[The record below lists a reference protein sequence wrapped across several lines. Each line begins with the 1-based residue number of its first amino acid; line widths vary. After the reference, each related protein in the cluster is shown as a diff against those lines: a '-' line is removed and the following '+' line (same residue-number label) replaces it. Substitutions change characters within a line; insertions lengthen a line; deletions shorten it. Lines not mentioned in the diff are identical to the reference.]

1 MGTNLN
7 FSTRNFHLKNIGFIS
22 TRIAGID
29 GVSLEIEKWAEVLSQ
44 EGFNCFY
51 FAGEVDRP
59 EEISYV
65 CAPAHFEHPEI
76 AALNQKIFGVFHRSR
91 ETTDKI
97 FQIKNKLKSALY
109 KFKKKFGIDIIIPEN
124 ALSIPLNIPLGIA
137 LTEFI
142 AETQIPTIAHH
153 HDFFWERDRFL
164 INSCP
169 DYIAQAFPPDLP
181 SIQHVVIN
189 SLASRQLN
197 YHAGVS
203 NTVIP
208 NVYNFE
214 ISPPH
219 SHESCLQLKEEIGLQ
234 PDDLFILQPTRIV
247 PRKRIERAIKI
258 VHNLGLSRP
267 FLIITHPSG
276 DEGDDYYQHIMEYAQ
291 QSGVKIIR
299 IDHVISS
306 GKNHAQKPYTITDA
320 YQCADLVTYP
330 SDYEG
335 FGNAFL
341 EAIYFKKPIVVNRYS
356 IYVTDIE
363 PKGFEVISFEGF
375 ATRSVI
381 SQIKRTLSDPLY
393 RLKMTEK
400 NFKLGKKFFSYEIL
414 RKKLL
419 ALLSNFQP

>member
-7 FSTRNFHLKNIGFIS
+7 FSTRNFHLRNIGFIS

-59 EEISYV
+59 EEVSYV
-65 CAPAHFEHPEI
+65 CDLAHFEHPEI
-76 AALNQKIFGVFHRSR
+76 VALNQKIFGVFHRSR

-109 KFKKKFGIDIIIPEN
+109 KFRKKFGIDIIIPEN

-169 DYIAQAFPPDLP
+169 DYIDQAFPPDLP

-189 SLASRQLN
+189 TLASRQLS
-197 YHAGVS
+197 YQAGIS
-203 NTVIP
+203 NTIIP
-208 NVYNFE
+208 NVYDFE
-214 ISPPH
+214 KTPPH
-219 SHESCLQLKEEIGLQ
+219 STEVCARLKEDIGLH

-247 PRKRIERAIKI
+247 PRKRIERAIEI
-258 VHNLGLSRP
+258 VHNLELSRP
-267 FLIITHPSG
+267 VLIISHPSG

-291 QSGVKIIR
+291 QSGVEIIK
-299 IDHVISS
+299 IDHLIGSR
-306 GKNHAQKPYTITDA
+306 KNHTQKPYTIADA
-320 YQCADLVTYP
+320 YLCADLITYP
-330 SDYEG
+330 SRYEG

-341 EAIYFKKPIVVNRYS
+341 EAIYHKKPIVVNRYS

-363 PKGFEVISFEGF
+363 PKGFEVIAFEGF
-375 ATRSVI
+375 ATRKI
-381 SQIKRTLSDPLY
+381 IAQIKRVLTDPLY
-393 RLKMTEK
+393 RLKMTQK
-400 NFKLGKKFFSYEIL
+400 NFDLGKKFFSYDTL
-414 RKKLL
+414 RKKLFSL
-419 ALLSNFQP
+419 ISIFHQ